1 MGNILKRNLIFVS
14 GKGGVGKTVV
24 SQAIA
29 RALAAEGKRTL
40 WVTFE
45 DPLMPQGETNLVDKN
60 LWHLNCEAARAFE
73 EYMRLKIPVSRL
85 ATLFVENRLMRYLAK
100 AAPGMHEL
108 VLLGKVWFDRTH
120 YDHVVVDMLS
130 TGYGIAMFQST
141 QNFANLFKGGP
152 IQRDAENMLATF
164 ADPALTGQLIV
175 SLPEEMPLRESLEL
189 GEILVGLFPGN
200 APAYLVNRSY
210 PEPFGGTDGVS
221 EKPDEWKNPLAES
234 ARDYAIKRF
243 LLEKFNLRL
252 WRDEQIP
259 IETLPYLPPV
269 ERPGSS
275 MSDRVIR
282 ELASLLKT
290 RGLL

>member
-1 MGNILKRNLIFVS
+1 VS

-29 RALAAEGKRTL
+29 RALAESGRRTL

-45 DPLMPQGETNLVDKN
+45 DPLRPQGETQQIDPN
-60 LWHLNCEAARAFE
+60 LWHLNCEAGRAFE

-108 VLLGKVWFDRTH
+108 VLLGKVWFERPR

-141 QNFANLFKGGP
+141 RNFAHLFKGGP
-152 IQRDAENMLATF
+152 IQRDAEAMLETF

-189 GEILVGLFPGN
+189 GEILTQLFPRN

-210 PEPFGGTDGVS
+210 PEPRGGTDSVP
-221 EKPDEWKNPLAES
+221 ERPDEWKNPLAES

-252 WRDEQIP
+252 WRDESIP

-269 ERPGSS
+269 EQAGGS

-282 ELASLLKT
+282 ALSEKLAT
-290 RGLL
+290 EGFV